1 MLEFFDLVFFGSVLV
16 TLFVIMDPPG
26 AVPVFLGLT
35 GSRPSKERNRL
46 AFQATFTSFFV
57 IVLFAVLGEQVLS
70 FLKISLPSLQG
81 AGGLLLLLMALKLLT
96 GVESSTSDEE
106 QDVNVAL
113 VPLGTPLLAGP
124 GAIVATILFARQA
137 DGAAQYISL
146 ALGVV
151 LIHVLI
157 FLALRF
163 SGVLARVLGKSGISM
178 VTRIAGLLL
187 AAIGVQLL
195 ANSVFGFIESA
206 LG

>member
-1 MLEFFDLVFFGSVLV
+1 MMEFLDIRFLGSVLV

-35 GSRPSKERNRL
+35 GSRPERERSRL
-46 AFQATFTSFFV
+46 ALQATVTSFVV
-57 IVLFAVLGEQVLS
+57 IVLFAVVGEQVLS
-70 FLKISLPSLQG
+70 FLKISLPALQG

-96 GVESSTSDEE
+96 GIDQDPTEE

-137 DGAAQYISL
+137 TGTNQYVSL
-146 ALGVV
+146 AIGVV
-151 LIHVLI
+151 LIHLFI

-163 SGVLARVLGKSGISM
+163 STVLSRLLGKSGISM
-178 VTRIAGLLL
+178 VTRIVGLLL

-195 ANSVFGFIESA
+195 ADSVFGFIRLSV
-206 LG
+206 G